1 MGTVVRVAAI
11 LAAAFAAGLTNGR
24 LRGVAL
30 VPDVRQILE
39 QRRQHQSWREQ
50 TAIDLEAFR
59 QHFEVGFLVIDARP
73 REQFEQGHL
82 DAPMVMNIPAEEAAD
97 GFHIERVLPYLG
109 QPIVIY
115 CASEACD
122 SAETLWRVLRAWGF
136 GSEVRVYHPG
146 WEGMVAAGLPVARG
160 PDMTVVPVTAE
171 PPVDA
176 EGGGGG

>member
-1 MGTVVRVAAI
+1 MGTVVRVAVV
-11 LAAAFAAGLTNGR
+11 LAAAFAAGLANGR
-24 LRGVAL
+24 LRGVP
-30 VPDVRQILE
+30 VIPDVRKILE

-50 TAIDLEAFR
+50 TSIDLESLR
-59 QHFEVGFLVIDARP
+59 QHLEVGFLVIDARP

-97 GFHIERVLPYLG
+97 GFHIDRMLPYLG

-146 WEGMVAAGLPVARG
+146 WEGMVAAGLPVGRG
-160 PDMTVVPVTAE
+160 PDTTILPVTGE
-171 PPVDA
+171 PLDA
-176 EGGGGG
+176 TEEGGGG